1 MHQEWSPEELLAS
14 WTPVDDD
21 WKLVANK
28 TGVTRLGFCLLLKF
42 FELESRFPDL
52 MEEIPQ
58 AAVEYVAGLVKVP
71 AADFAKYSLSGRT
84 AEYHRAQVRE
94 ALGFRPATLEDE
106 GELTAWLAVE
116 VCPVELVE
124 DRQREALLV
133 ECRERKIEPPG
144 RTRIEKVLVAAR
156 GQWEK
161 VFCTRI
167 IERLGHAGTARLLA
181 LVGEDNED
189 GTALLAALKRDP
201 GAVGL
206 DSLLTE
212 ITKLND
218 VRKLGLPDGL
228 FADCS
233 EKLLAAWRARAIKMY
248 PSDFRDTAEDVRIT
262 LLAALC
268 SSRQTEI
275 TDALVELLI
284 ALVQK
289 INARAERRVERQLTA
304 ELKKVRG
311 KEGILFR
318 LADAAIGKP
327 DEIVR
332 TALYPVVGEKT
343 LRDLVAEAKANEKV
357 FKAKVRTTLRSS
369 YSSYYRQTLPPLL
382 NTLGFKCNNTAYRPV
397 MDAMKLLAKYAD
409 VDGKT
414 RFYDAADEVPMDGV
428 VRKDWREAV
437 VDDKGKV
444 ERIPYEL
451 CVLVAL
457 RDAIRRREI
466 YIEGGRRW
474 CNPEDDLPG
483 DFEATR
489 TVHYAAIR
497 QPMDPQAFI
506 TDLKRR
512 MTDGLDRLSAALA
525 DGSSDGVKVT
535 TRHGEPWITVP
546 KLEKL
551 DEPTGLQALK
561 DEVVR
566 RWGVLDLLD
575 VLKNAD
581 FDTGFT
587 EEFSSVAAY
596 ERIDRATLQR
606 RLLLALFALG
616 TNMGI
621 RAIVA
626 TGEHGETEAA
636 LRHVRRHFITVDN
649 LRAAVTKLVNT
660 TFAARDTAWWGQGTS
675 CASDSK
681 KFGSWS
687 SNFMTEYHARYGGNG
702 VMIYWHVERKNV
714 CIYSQLKSCSS
725 SEVAAM
731 IEGLLRHCTDAEIES
746 NYVDTHGASVVGFA
760 FTELLNFRLLPRLK
774 NIGSIRL
781 YRPDDD
787 PPGWPA
793 LGGSL
798 TREIRWDLIAQQYD
812 QMVKYATALRLGT
825 AEAEQVL
832 RRFTRGGP
840 KHPTYQ
846 ALEELGRAV
855 RTIFACD
862 YLASPDLRR
871 EIHGGLQVV
880 ENWNSANTVLHYG
893 KDGALTG
900 PDKEHAETSMLAL
913 HLLQS
918 SLVHINTLLL
928 QRVLAEPAWAKKL
941 SDEDRRGLTALFWSN
956 INPYGTF
963 RLEKD
968 KRLDFALPTVPH
980 PRTPA
985 SAAGQPAT
993 ESRYAR

>member
-1 MHQEWSPEELLAS
+1 MRQEWSPEDVVAC
-14 WTPVDDD
+14 WTLVDGD
-21 WKLVANK
+21 WDLVANK
-28 TGVTRLGFCLLLKF
+28 SGPTRLGFCLMLKF
-42 FELESRFPDL
+42 FEIEGRFPEFV
-52 MEEIPQ
+52 EEFPQ
-58 AAVEYVAGLVKVP
+58 AAVDYVAGLARVP
-71 AADFAKYSLSGRT
+71 AVDLAKYDLAGAKR
-84 AEYHRAQVRE
+84 HRKQIRE
-94 ALGFRPATLEDE
+94 ALGFRPSTVADE
-106 GELTAWLAVE
+106 ERLTEWLAAE

-133 ECRERKIEPPG
+133 QCRVERIEPPG
-144 RTRIEKVLVAAR
+144 RTRVGKALVAAR
-156 GQWEK
+156 NRWERE
-161 VFCTRI
+161 FCART
-167 IERLGHAGTARLLA
+167 IERLGEVCVDRLLA
-181 LVGEDNED
+181 LVAEGSDD

-212 ITKLND
+212 ITKLNE
-218 VRKLGLPDGL
+218 VCGLGLPGGL

-233 EKLLAAWRARAIKMY
+233 EKMVAAWRARAIKMY
-248 PSDFRDTAEDVRIT
+248 PSDFRDTAEGVRIT

-268 SSRQTEI
+268 SSRQAEI
-275 TDALVELLI
+275 TDALVELLV
-284 ALVQK
+284 ALVHK
-289 INARAERRVERQLTA
+289 INARAERRVERELTA
-304 ELKKVRG
+304 ELKRVRG

-318 LADAAIGKP
+318 LADAAVGRP
-327 DEIVR
+327 EGTVR
-332 TALYPVVGEKT
+332 AVLFPVVGEKT

-357 FKAKVRTTLRSS
+357 FKARVRTTLRSS
-369 YSSYYRQTLPPLL
+369 YSSYYRQMLPPLL
-382 NTLGFKCNNTAYRPV
+382 KTLGFRCNNTAYRPV
-397 MDAMKLLAKYAD
+397 MDALALLEKYAG

-414 RFYDAADEVPMDGV
+414 RFYDGSDAVPMDGV

-437 VDDKGKV
+437 VDDKGRV

-457 RDAIRRREI
+457 RDAVRRREI
-466 YIEGGRRW
+466 YVEGALRW
-474 CNPEDDLPG
+474 RNPEDDLPG
-483 DFEATR
+483 DFEAAR

-497 QPMDPQAFI
+497 RPMDPKEFVAG
-506 TDLKRR
+506 LKRR
-512 MTDGLDRLSAALA
+512 MTDGLERLSAALA
-525 DGSSDGVKVT
+525 DGSAGGVKVT
-535 TRHGEPWITVP
+535 TRKGEPWITVP
-546 KLEKL
+546 KPVPLA
-551 DEPTGLQALK
+551 EPSGLAALK
-561 DEVVR
+561 DEVVD

-581 FDTGFT
+581 FLTGFT
-587 EEFSSVAAY
+587 DEFTSVAAY
-596 ERIDRATLQR
+596 ERIDRDVLQR
-606 RLLLALFALG
+606 RLLLALFGLG

-626 TGEHGETEAA
+626 TGEHGESEAA

-649 LRAAVTKLVNT
+649 LRAAVTRLVNA
-660 TFAARDTAWWGQGTS
+660 TFAARDTAWWGQGTA

-702 VMIYWHVERKNV
+702 VMVYWHVERKNV

-760 FTELLNFRLLPRLK
+760 FTELLGFRLLPRLK

-781 YRPDDD
+781 YRPDDS

-798 TREIRWDLIAQQYD
+798 TRPIRWDLIAQQYD

-840 KHPTYQ
+840 KHPTYA

-855 RTIFACD
+855 RTVFACD
-862 YLASPDLRR
+862 YLSVPGLRR

-900 PDKEHAETSMLAL
+900 PDREHAETSMLAL

-918 SLVHINTLLL
+918 ALVHVNTLLL
-928 QRVLAEPAWAKKL
+928 QQVLAEPVWARKL
-941 SDEDRRGLTALFWSN
+941 SAEDRRGLTALFWSN
-956 INPYGTF
+956 VNPYGTF
-963 RLEKD
+963 RLDMD
-968 KRLDFALPTVPH
+968 KRLDLLAAGVPRQ
-980 PRTPA
+980 PGAAAA
-985 SAAGQPAT
+985 SAAGPL
-993 ESRYAR
+993 

>member
-1 MHQEWSPEELLAS
+1 MYGAMELKVM
-14 WTPVDDD
+14 TYNVKFDD
-21 WKLVANK
+21 
-28 TGVTRLGFCLLLKF
+28 
-42 FELESRFPDL
+42 
-52 MEEIPQ
+52 Q
-58 AAVEYVAGLVKVP
+58 
-71 AADFAKYSLSGRT
+71 
-84 AEYHRAQVRE
+84 
-94 ALGFRPATLEDE
+94 
-106 GELTAWLAVE
+106 
-116 VCPVELVE
+116 
-124 DRQREALLV
+124 
-133 ECRERKIEPPG
+133 
-144 RTRIEKVLVAAR
+144 
-156 GQWEK
+156 
-161 VFCTRI
+161 
-167 IERLGHAGTARLLA
+167 
-181 LVGEDNED
+181 

-233 EKLLAAWRARAIKMY
+233 EKLVAAWRARAIKMY
-248 PSDFRDTAEDVRIT
+248 PSDFRDTSEDVRIT

-268 SSRQTEI
+268 SSRQAEI
-275 TDALVELLI
+275 TDALVDPLV
-284 ALVQK
+284 ALVHK
-289 INARAERRVERQLTA
+289 INARAERRVEKQLTA

-311 KEGILFR
+311 KEGILFK
-318 LADAAIGKP
+318 LAAAAVDKP
-327 DEIVR
+327 DEVVR
-332 TALYPVVGEKT
+332 RALFPVVGERT
-343 LRDLVAEAKANEKV
+343 LRELVAEAKANEKV

-369 YSSYYRQTLPPLL
+369 YSSYYRQMLPPLL
-382 NTLGFKCNNTAYRPV
+382 NTLGFRCNNNAYRPV
-397 MDAMKLLAKYAD
+397 MDAMRLLKKYAD

-414 RFYDAADEVPMDGV
+414 RFYDATDVVPMDGV

-457 RDAIRRREI
+457 RDAVRRREI
-466 YIEGGRRW
+466 YVEGAARW
-474 CNPEDDLPG
+474 RDPEDDLPG

-489 TVHYAAIR
+489 AVHYAAIR
-497 QPMDPQAFI
+497 QPLNPRVFI
-506 TDLKRR
+506 ADLKKR
-512 MTDGLDRLSAALA
+512 MTAGLDRFSAALA
-525 DGSSDGVKVT
+525 DGSAGGVKVT
-535 TRHGEPWITVP
+535 TRKGEPWITVP
-546 KLEKL
+546 KLEPL
-551 DEPTGLQALK
+551 DEPTGLAALK
-561 DEVVR
+561 EEVVR

-581 FDTGFT
+581 FLTGFT
-587 EEFSSVAAY
+587 DEFSSVAAY
-596 ERIDRATLQR
+596 ERIDRDVLQR

-626 TGEHGETEAA
+626 TGEHGESEAA

-649 LRAAVTKLVNT
+649 LRAAVTRLVNA
-660 TFAARDTAWWGQGTS
+660 TFAARDTAWWGRGTA

-731 IEGLLRHCTDAEIES
+731 IEGLLRHCTDAEFES

-781 YRPDDD
+781 YRPDDT

-793 LGGSL
+793 LGASL
-798 TREIRWDLIAQQYD
+798 TRPIRWELIEQQYD

-855 RTIFACD
+855 RTVFACD
-862 YLASPDLRR
+862 YLASPGLRR

-918 SLVHINTLLL
+918 ALVHVNTLLV
-928 QRVLAEPAWAKKL
+928 QQVLAEPTWASRL

-956 INPYGTF
+956 VNPYGTF
-963 RLEKD
+963 RLD
-968 KRLDFALPTVPH
+968 MSKRLDLGPAAAVPC
-980 PRTPA
+980 PRSPA
-985 SAAGQPAT
+985 DAVGRSAT
-993 ESRYAR
+993 TM

>member
-1 MHQEWSPEELLAS
+1 MRQEWSPEDVVAC
-14 WTPVDDD
+14 WTLVDGD
-21 WKLVANK
+21 WDLVANK
-28 TGVTRLGFCLLLKF
+28 SGPTRLGFCLMLKF
-42 FELESRFPDL
+42 FEIEGRFPEFI
-52 MEEIPQ
+52 EEFPQ
-58 AAVEYVAGLVKVP
+58 PAVEYVAGLVKVP
-71 AADFAKYSLSGRT
+71 ASEVAKYDLAGAKR
-84 AEYHRAQVRE
+84 HRKQVRE
-94 ALGFRPATLEDE
+94 ALGFRPSTVADE
-106 GELTAWLAVE
+106 ERLTAWLSTE

-124 DRQREALLV
+124 DRQRESLLV
-133 ECRERKIEPPG
+133 QCRVEGIEPPG
-144 RTRIEKVLVAAR
+144 RTRMEKVLVAAR
-156 GQWEK
+156 NRWERA
-161 VFCTRI
+161 FCTRT
-167 IERLGHAGTARLLA
+167 IERLGDVGTDRLLA
-181 LVGEDNED
+181 MVTEDSED
-189 GTALLAALKRDP
+189 GAVLLAALKRDP

-206 DSLLTE
+206 ESLLSE

-218 VRKLGLPDGL
+218 VRKLDLPEGL

-233 EKLLAAWRARAIKMY
+233 EKMVAAWRARAIKMY

-268 SSRQTEI
+268 SSRQAEI
-275 TDALVELLI
+275 TDALVELLV
-284 ALVQK
+284 ALVHK
-289 INARAERRVERQLTA
+289 INARAERRVEKQLTA

-311 KEGILFR
+311 KEGILFK

-327 DEIVR
+327 DEAVR

-357 FKAKVRTTLRSS
+357 FKAKVCTTLRSS
-369 YSSYYRQTLPPLL
+369 YSSYYRQMLPPLL
-382 NTLGFKCNNTAYRPV
+382 RTLGFKCNNTAYRPV
-397 MDAMKLLAKYAD
+397 MDAMKLLEKYAE

-414 RFYDAADEVPMDGV
+414 RFYDVADEVPMDGV

-437 VDDKGKV
+437 VDDKGKT

-457 RDAIRRREI
+457 REAIRRREI
-466 YIEGGRRW
+466 YIEGGLRW
-474 CNPEDDLPG
+474 RNPEDDLPG

-497 QPMDPQAFI
+497 QPQDPAEFI
-506 TDLKRR
+506 TGLKQR
-512 MTDGLDRLSAALA
+512 MTSGLDRLSVALA
-525 DGSSDGVKVT
+525 DGSAGGVKVT
-535 TRHGEPWITVP
+535 TRKGEPWITVP

-551 DEPTGLQALK
+551 DEPTGLAALK

-581 FDTGFT
+581 FTTGFT
-587 EEFSSVAAY
+587 DEFASVAAY

-626 TGEHGETEAA
+626 TGEHGESEAA

-649 LRAAVTKLVNT
+649 LRAAVTTLVNA
-660 TFAARDTAWWGQGTS
+660 TFAARDAAWWGRGTA

-687 SNFMTEYHARYGGNG
+687 SNFMTEYHTRYGGNG

-731 IEGLLRHCTDAEIES
+731 IEGLLRHCTDAEVES

-787 PPGWPA
+787 PLGWPA
-793 LGGSL
+793 LGASL
-798 TREIRWDLIAQQYD
+798 TRAIKWDLVEQQYD

-840 KHPTYQ
+840 KHPTYA

-928 QRVLAEPAWAKKL
+928 QQVLAEPEWAKKL

-963 RLEKD
+963 RLDMD
-968 KRLDFALPTVPH
+968 KRLELPMLATVPG
-980 PRTPA
+980 PRQ
-985 SAAGQPAT
+985 AADGV
-993 ESRYAR
+993 ARQHR

>member
-1 MHQEWSPEELLAS
+1 MNARRADDKEAGVRQEWSPEDVVAC
-14 WTPVDDD
+14 WTLVDGD
-21 WKLVANK
+21 WDLVVNK
-28 TGVTRLGFCLLLKF
+28 SGPTRLGFCLMLKF
-42 FELESRFPDL
+42 FEIEGRFPEFI
-52 MEEIPQ
+52 EEFPQ
-58 AAVEYVAGLVKVP
+58 PAVEYVAGLVKVP
-71 AADFAKYSLSGRT
+71 AAEVAKYDLAGAKR
-84 AEYHRAQVRE
+84 HRKQIRE
-94 ALGFRPATLEDE
+94 ALGFRPSMLADE
-106 GELTAWLAVE
+106 ERLTEWMAAE

-124 DRQREALLV
+124 DRRREALLV
-133 ECRERKIEPPG
+133 QCRVERIEPPG
-144 RTRIEKVLVAAR
+144 RTRVEKVLVAAR
-156 GQWEK
+156 NRWERA
-161 VFCTRI
+161 FCART
-167 IERLGHAGTARLLA
+167 IERLGEVCVGRLLT
-181 LVGEDNED
+181 LVAEGNDD
-189 GTALLAALKRDP
+189 GSALLASLRRDP

-212 ITKLND
+212 ITKLNE
-218 VRKLGLPDGL
+218 VRGLGLPEGL

-233 EKLLAAWRARAIKMY
+233 EKMVAAWRARAMKMY
-248 PSDFRDTAEDVRIT
+248 PSDFRDTSEDARVT

-268 SSRQTEI
+268 SSRQGEI
-275 TDALVELLI
+275 TDALVELLV
-284 ALVQK
+284 ALVHK
-289 INARAERRVERQLTA
+289 INARAERRVEKQLTA

-318 LADAAIGKP
+318 LAEAAVGRP

-332 TALYPVVGEKT
+332 RALYPVVGEKT
-343 LRDLVAEAKANEKV
+343 LRELVAEAKANEKV

-369 YSSYYRQTLPPLL
+369 YSSYYRQMLPPLL
-382 NTLGFKCNNTAYRPV
+382 RTLGFKCNNTAYRPV
-397 MDAMKLLAKYAD
+397 MDAMKLLGKYAE

-414 RFYDAADEVPMDGV
+414 RFYDGDDTVPMDGV

-437 VDDKGKV
+437 VDDDKGKV

-457 RDAIRRREI
+457 RDAVRRREI
-466 YIEGGRRW
+466 YVEGALRW
-474 CNPEDDLPG
+474 RNPEDNLPG

-497 QPMDPQAFI
+497 QPEDPKEFI
-506 TDLKRR
+506 AGLKQR

-525 DGSSDGVKVT
+525 DGSAGGVNVT
-535 TRHGEPWITVP
+535 TRKGDPWITIP
-546 KLEKL
+546 KLEPL
-551 DEPTGLQALK
+551 DQPTGLAALK
-561 DEVVR
+561 EEVVR

-581 FDTGFT
+581 FLTAFT
-587 EEFSSVAAY
+587 DEFTSVAAY
-596 ERIDRATLQR
+596 ERIERDVLQR

-626 TGEHGETEAA
+626 TGEHGESEAA

-649 LRAAVTKLVNT
+649 LRTAVTKLVNA
-660 TFAARDTAWWGQGTS
+660 TFAARDTEWWGRGNA

-781 YRPDDD
+781 YRPDDTS
-787 PPGWPA
+787 PGWPA
-793 LGGSL
+793 LEGSL
-798 TREIRWDLIAQQYD
+798 TRSIRWEPIEQQYD

-855 RTIFACD
+855 RTVFACD
-862 YLASPDLRR
+862 YLASP
-871 EIHGGLQVV
+871 GL
-880 ENWNSANTVLHYG
+880 
-893 KDGALTG
+893 
-900 PDKEHAETSMLAL
+900 
-913 HLLQS
+913 
-918 SLVHINTLLL
+918 
-928 QRVLAEPAWAKKL
+928 
-941 SDEDRRGLTALFWSN
+941 
-956 INPYGTF
+956 
-963 RLEKD
+963 
-968 KRLDFALPTVPH
+968 
-980 PRTPA
+980 
-985 SAAGQPAT
+985 
-993 ESRYAR
+993 